1 MSEEKGVGVRVSGV
15 GDTADIG
22 AIQNPKS
29 KIQNSP
35 TPDTR
40 TPTPKLWGGRFDAPT
55 DALIE
60 RLNNSLVFDGRLWRH
75 DIAGSVAHAAMLG
88 ETGIVTRDEAAR
100 LVAGLQALVV
110 DLETGAALLPPD
122 AEDVHSAVEA
132 LLRERIG
139 PVAGKLH
146 TARSRNDQVATD
158 TRLYLRDEI
167 AAIDAEIAA
176 LQKTLLDC
184 ADREME
190 TILPGYTHLQHA
202 QPVLLGHHLL
212 AYFWMLDRDRER
224 LADTKKR
231 LNRSPLGAGAL
242 AGTGFPIDRQF
253 TANYLGFDRVI
264 ENSLD
269 AVSDRDYIVEFLA
282 AASLIMVHLSR
293 FAEEIILWNSPEFRF
308 VLLDDGV
315 TTGSSIMPQK
325 KNPDVAELA
334 RGKAG
339 RVFGDLTN
347 LLVLLKGLPLAYNKD
362 MQEDKE
368 PLFDAVDTL
377 RLVLPAMNKTL
388 ATAQF
393 RRERMREATQG
404 DFSTATDLA
413 DFLAA
418 RGLPFR
424 EAHEIVGRVTR
435 DCVERGVGLE
445 ALDAAALAGYSP
457 LLASDPQGAMR
468 AITVESSVAARTSE
482 GGTAPS
488 AVRKQWEIARA
499 AWAAQTA
506 V

>member
-1 MSEEKGVGVRVSGV
+1 MSEDVNASDVE
-15 GDTADIG
+15 
-22 AIQNPKS
+22 QS
-29 KIQNSP
+29 KIQKPKANSG
-35 TPDTR
+35 
-40 TPTPKLWGGRFDAPT
+40 TPKLWGGRFDAPT
-55 DALIE
+55 DLLIE
-60 RLNNSLVFDGRLWRH
+60 RLNDSLVFDGRLWRQ
-75 DIAGSVAHAAMLG
+75 DIAGSIAHAAMLG
-88 ETGIVTRDEAAR
+88 ETRILTGEEAAL
-100 LVAGLQALVV
+100 LVEGLNQLAD
-110 DLETGAALLPPD
+110 DLEAGQAVLPPD

-132 LLRERIG
+132 LLKERLG
-139 PVAGKLH
+139 SVAGKLH

-167 AAIDAEIAA
+167 ARIDSEIAL
-176 LQKTLLDC
+176 LQKTLLDL
-184 ADREME
+184 AEREME

-212 AYFWMLDRDRER
+212 AYFWMLERDRER
-224 LADTKKR
+224 LADAQKR
-231 LNRSPLGAGAL
+231 VNRSPLGAGAL
-242 AGTGFPIDRQF
+242 AGTGFDINRQF
-253 TANYLGFDRVI
+253 TANYLGFERVI

-269 AVSDRDYIVEFLA
+269 AVSDRDYIVEFLS
-282 AASLIMVHLSR
+282 AASLVMVHLSR
-293 FAEEIILWNSPEFRF
+293 LAEEIILWNSPEFRF
-308 VLLDDGV
+308 ILLDDSV

-339 RVFGDLTN
+339 RVFGDLIS

-377 RLVLPAMNKTL
+377 LLVLPAMNKTL

-393 RRERMREATQG
+393 RRERMRAATQG

-424 EAHEIVGRVTR
+424 EAHEIVGRIAR
-435 DCVERGVGLE
+435 DCMDGGIGLE
-445 ALDAAALAGYSP
+445 TLDAAALAAYSP
-457 LLASDPQGAMR
+457 LLAAEPQAALHSM
-468 AITVESSVAARTSE
+468 TVEYSVAARRSE
-482 GGTAPS
+482 GGTAPD
-488 AVRKQWEIARA
+488 AVRSQWEKASRTWQERA
-499 AWAAQTA
+499 A

>member
-1 MSEEKGVGVRVSGV
+1 MIEEN
-15 GDTADIG
+15 A
-22 AIQNPKS
+22 A
-29 KIQNSP
+29 P
-35 TPDTR
+35 TPDSNRQRATHYR
-40 TPTPKLWGGRFDAPT
+40 HPTPKLWGGRFDAPT
-55 DALIE
+55 DLLIE

-75 DIAGSVAHAAMLG
+75 DIAGSIAHAAMLG
-88 ETGIVTRDEAAR
+88 ETGILTAEESAQ
-100 LVAGLQALVV
+100 LVAGLKQLAN
-110 DLETGAALLPPD
+110 DLEAGQAVLPPD

-132 LLRERIG
+132 LLKERLG
-139 PVAGKLH
+139 SVAGKLH

-167 AAIDAEIAA
+167 SRIDAAISL
-176 LQKTLLDC
+176 LQKTLLDIS
-184 ADREME
+184 DREME
-190 TILPGYTHLQHA
+190 TILPGFTHLQHA
-202 QPVLLGHHLL
+202 QPVLLSHHLL

-224 LADTKKR
+224 LADTQKR
-231 LNRSPLGAGAL
+231 VNRSPLGAGAL
-242 AGTGFPIDRQF
+242 AGTGFDINRQF
-253 TANYLGFDRVI
+253 TANYLGFERVI

-269 AVSDRDYIVEFLA
+269 AVSDRDYIVEFLS

-308 VLLDDGV
+308 ILLDDGV

-339 RVFGDLTN
+339 RVFGDLIN

-368 PLFDAVDTL
+368 PLFDAADTL
-377 RLVLPAMNKTL
+377 LLVLPAMNKTL

-413 DFLAA
+413 DFLAS
-418 RGLPFR
+418 RGVPFR
-424 EAHEIVGRVTR
+424 EAHEIVGRIVR
-435 DCVERGVGLE
+435 DCVSRGVGLE
-445 ALDAAALAGYSP
+445 SLDAVTLAAYSPILAAEPEAALHSV
-457 LLASDPQGAMR
+457 
-468 AITVESSVAARTSE
+468 TVEYSVSARRSE
-482 GGTAPS
+482 GGTAPD
-488 AVRKQWEIARA
+488 AVRKQWEKASAVWRERA
-499 AWAAQTA
+499 D